1 MSYNLGIDTVSDN
14 ISLAIEDDGRLIIE
28 KSFTVTDTV
37 SHELI
42 SIIDNFLK
50 SNQVELHD
58 ITGLAVCI
66 GPGNYG
72 PLRAG
77 LSITQGLALA
87 RNLPIA
93 PINRLEAD
101 AWPFIQSAQNQQPV
115 ISVHDAGRLGLA
127 WGAYNQNNK
136 NEPPR
141 VVVPPSI
148 TDLEECAKSAPP
160 NSLWCGELSDE
171 SIKNLLHL
179 GYSSKIEPLKYM
191 NTRAK
196 SMLELASVQQSYQDP
211 SGIEAL
217 YLQPPRINR

>member
-14 ISLAIEDDGRLIIE
+14 ISLAIEDDGHLIIE

-77 LSITQGLALA
+77 LSITQGLACL
-87 RNLPIA
+87 LYTSP
-93 PINRLEAD
+93 
-101 AWPFIQSAQNQQPV
+101 S
-115 ISVHDAGRLGLA
+115 
-127 WGAYNQNNK
+127 
-136 NEPPR
+136 PR
-141 VVVPPSI
+141 DS
-148 TDLEECAKSAPP
+148 
-160 NSLWCGELSDE
+160 
-171 SIKNLLHL
+171 
-179 GYSSKIEPLKYM
+179 
-191 NTRAK
+191 
-196 SMLELASVQQSYQDP
+196 
-211 SGIEAL
+211 
-217 YLQPPRINR
+217 

>member
-1 MSYNLGIDTVSDN
+1 MSCNLGIDTVSDN
-14 ISLAIEDDGRLIIE
+14 ISLALENNGHLLLE
-28 KSFTVTDTV
+28 KSFTVADTV
-37 SHELI
+37 SQELI
-42 SIIDNFLK
+42 NIINAFLK
-50 SNQVELHD
+50 SVQVELHN

-77 LSITQGLALA
+77 LSISQGLALA
-87 RNLPIA
+87 RNLLIA

-101 AWPFIQSAQNQQPV
+101 AWPFLQSTQNQQTV
-115 ISVHDAGRLGLA
+115 IAVHDAGRLGLA
-127 WGAYNQNNK
+127 WSAYSLNNK
-136 NEPPR
+136 NVSPL
-141 VVVPPSI
+141 VTIPPSI
-148 TDLEECAKSAPP
+148 TSIEKCAKSAPA

-171 SIKNLLHL
+171 LIKTLHYL
-179 GYSSKIEPLKYM
+179 GYPTDINPLKNI

-211 SGIEAL
+211 SGVEAL